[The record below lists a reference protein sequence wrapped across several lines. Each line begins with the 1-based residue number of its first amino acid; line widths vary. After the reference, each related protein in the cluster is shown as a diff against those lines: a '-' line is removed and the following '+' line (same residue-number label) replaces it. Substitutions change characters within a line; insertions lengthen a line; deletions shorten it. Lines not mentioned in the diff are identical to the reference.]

1 METPVQTEAWDMI
14 HKWRTERFA
23 AMAQKLKEAPDVD
36 GNNLLFN
43 SVLVKTSEIATGAH
57 SYTDIPIVLAG
68 NAGGAIRTGR
78 YLNFAKEGG
87 RKRTSALWLGVARAM
102 DINLPSFPEDGNKA
116 YAASEPLPGLLG

>member
-1 METPVQTEAWDMI
+1 MI

-78 YLNFAKEGG
+78 YLNFAKAGG